1 MPESPLHPGF
11 DYGSPVPAAER
22 NGAVL
27 GLANATYVT
36 ASDSLARS
44 SAGTTAMGSSR
55 SATDASND
63 ASTDAWARS
72 VDQLEQLSRQ
82 LAEGG
87 ASVERSVADEPRT
100 AARLAPT
107 SLPSESPESLAASA
121 TLPFASIAEQRRWHA
136 LQQFGDFTLAYNTA
150 AQEHLEYHWSNLG
163 YLAYVQ
169 RKGHVFVLGD
179 PVTSADDIPTL
190 LDSFLARFPRPTFVQ
205 VSAATAAHLA
215 ARRFYINEMG
225 VDTTLDLPQ
234 YSFAGKSM
242 ERIRYASNW
251 LKKHGYHITEL
262 TYADID
268 PQAAVD
274 VSQQWRKSMKYSRSE
289 MRFLNRPICYRDERD
304 VRKFFLRDAQGRCLA
319 FMYFDP
325 LYRDGQVIGYATA
338 IKRRHPDAPLY
349 AEQGIMRA
357 AIEQFQKEGKLQ
369 VTLGLSPMA
378 WIENKTFPCNPFL
391 HYSFRYAFRAWWVNR
406 YFYNLEGHA
415 QYKRHFKGSEQPYHY
430 ASPVLFND
438 LRIVN
443 LLRLTGVY

>member
-1 MPESPLHPGF
+1 L
-11 DYGSPVPAAER
+11 PAPDEER
-22 NGAVL
+22 NGAMF
-27 GLANATYVT
+27 GLANPAYASAT
-36 ASDSLARS
+36 DSPARS
-44 SAGTTAMGSSR
+44 SAGTTAMEATDPSR
-55 SATDASND
+55 SANY
-63 ASTDAWARS
+63 ASTDAWSRS
-72 VDQLEQLSRQ
+72 VDQLERLSRD
-82 LAEGG
+82 LVEGG
-87 ASVERSVADEPRT
+87 VSAERSAAAEPMVNT
-100 AARLAPT
+100 RLTPT
-107 SLPSESPESLAASA
+107 SAPAVSPESLATSV
-121 TLPFASIAEQRRWHA
+121 TSPFATIAEQRRWQA

-150 AQEHLEYHWSNLG
+150 AQEHLEYHWSNVG
-163 YLAYVQ
+163 YLAFVQ

-215 ARRFYINEMG
+215 DRRFYINEMG

-251 LKKHGYHITEL
+251 LKKHGYQIAEL
-262 TYADID
+262 TFADID
-268 PQAAVD
+268 PEAAVD

-357 AIEQFQKEGKLQ
+357 AIEQFQQEGKLQ

-430 ASPVLFND
+430 ASPVLYND
-438 LRIVN
+438 LRIIN

>member
-11 DYGSPVPAAER
+11 GCGLPGPDEER

-27 GLANATYVT
+27 GLANASY
-36 ASDSLARS
+36 ASAIDSVARS
-44 SAGTTAMGSSR
+44 SAGTTAMEAMESSR
-55 SATDASND
+55 SANY
-63 ASTDAWARS
+63 ASTDAWAHS
-72 VDQLEQLSRQ
+72 VDQLEQLSRD
-82 LAEGG
+82 LVEGG
-87 ASVERSVADEPRT
+87 TSAERSVADGSVVVARHTLKSVSPASPEP
-100 AARLAPT
+100 LAP
-107 SLPSESPESLAASA
+107 SA
-121 TLPFASIAEQRRWHA
+121 TLPFATIAEQRRWQA

-150 AQEHLEYHWSNLG
+150 AQEHLEYHWSNVG

-205 VSAATAAHLA
+205 VSTATAAHLA

-251 LKKHGYHITEL
+251 LKKHDYHIAEL

-357 AIEQFQKEGKLQ
+357 AIEQFKKEGKLQ

-430 ASPVLFND
+430 ASPVLYND
-438 LRIVN
+438 LRIIN

>member
-1 MPESPLHPGF
+1 MPESPLQPLVNC
-11 DYGSPVPAAER
+11 DVPV
-22 NGAVL
+22 
-27 GLANATYVT
+27 
-36 ASDSLARS
+36 S
-44 SAGTTAMGSSR
+44 M
-55 SATDASND
+55 
-63 ASTDAWARS
+63 DAWARS
-72 VDQLEQLSRQ
+72 VDQLERLSHD
-82 LAEGG
+82 LAETHDSIQSSARPIGSDSARIVSPASNFETAGSEPSSAMVTPAKAAPVESG
-87 ASVERSVADEPRT
+87 APEAVATSPRV
-100 AARLAPT
+100 
-107 SLPSESPESLAASA
+107 
-121 TLPFASIAEQRRWHA
+121 SIAEQRRWQA

-150 AQEHLEYHWSNLG
+150 AQEHLEYHWSDVG

-179 PVTSADDIPTL
+179 PVTSAADIPAL

-205 VSAATAAHLA
+205 VSSATATHLA

-234 YSFAGKSM
+234 YSFGGKSM

-251 LKKHGYHITEL
+251 LKKHGYQIEELGYTE
-262 TYADID
+262 ID
-268 PQAAVD
+268 AQAAVN
-274 VSQQWRKSMKYSRSE
+274 VSQAWRRSMKYSRSE

-304 VRKFFLRDAQGRCLA
+304 VRKFFLRDAQGRCVA

-357 AIEQFQKEGKLQ
+357 AIEKFQAEGKLQ

-378 WIENKTFPCNPFL
+378 WIENKNFPCNPFL

-415 QYKRHFKGSEQPYHY
+415 QYKRHFKGREQPFHY

-438 LRIVN
+438 LRIIN